1 MRTAQVSELKERL
14 DEVIEAVKNGET
26 VEIREGSSTIAQF
39 KPPEPA
45 STSEGKPNPLPDWF
59 FEERPPRFEGGGVL
73 DQLLTDRKESPW

>member
-39 KPPEPA
+39 RPPEQA
-45 STSEGKPNPLPDWF
+45 FTKDGKPNPLPDWF
-59 FEERPPRFEGGGVL
+59 FEER
-73 DQLLTDRKESPW
+73 LLSSKEEACSINY